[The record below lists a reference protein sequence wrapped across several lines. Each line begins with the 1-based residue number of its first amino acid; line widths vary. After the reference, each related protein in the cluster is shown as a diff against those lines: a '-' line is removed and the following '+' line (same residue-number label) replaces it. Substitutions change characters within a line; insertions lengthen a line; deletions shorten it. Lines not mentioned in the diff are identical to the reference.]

1 MGRRRGQA
9 LDEGRTG
16 LDVVVTSAWLPDLCR
31 LPRLA
36 AMLGL
41 AQLVVVVV
49 ALMPDGASGW
59 TLGRFL
65 SASGYALW
73 LALAVSALL
82 CLSGRLLS
90 RLAPRIGGLCAVAL
104 AAAVAAVAAAV
115 VHGLFV
121 SVGGVGDGWVWPSL
135 RRFVAGSSGVA
146 ALITALALRYFYV
159 TDRWQAQIHAIA
171 RAEADA
177 LQARIRPHFLF
188 NSMNMIA
195 GLLPKNPGLAER
207 AVLDL
212 SDLFRAA
219 LEAGE
224 GDSTLADEVEL
235 AERYLAIEQLR
246 MGDRLQVRWQRSGPL
261 PWDLTMPRLVL
272 QPLLENA
279 VLHGISRLPK
289 GGVIEISIEASF
301 SLLLVRIRNPSPSP
315 DRAGRGAGHAQ
326 RSISHRLAYA
336 FGSGMRMAGGWA
348 AGYYVCEIELPLE
361 GAGAAGKGNEGSDC

>member
-1 MGRRRGQA
+1 MDRRREKA
-9 LDEGRTG
+9 PAEGGTEFEIG
-16 LDVVVTSAWLPDLCR
+16 AGPSWLPDLCR

-49 ALMPDGASGW
+49 AMMPDGAPGW

-73 LALAVSALL
+73 LALAVSVLL
-82 CLSGRLLS
+82 CLSRRVLS
-90 RLAPRIGGLCAVAL
+90 RFPRRIGAVAAVAL
-104 AAAVAAVAAAV
+104 AALVAGIAAAV

-121 SVGGVGDGWVWPSL
+121 SVGSGAEDWAWPSL
-135 RRFVAGSSGVA
+135 RRFVMGSSGVV

-159 TDRWQAQIHAIA
+159 TDRWQAQVSASA

-177 LQARIRPHFLF
+177 LQARIKPHFLF

-195 GLLPKNPGLAER
+195 GLLPRDPELAER

-224 GDSTLADEVEL
+224 VDSTLAGEVQL
-235 AERYLAIEQLR
+235 AEQYLAIEQLR
-246 MGDRLQVRWQRSGPL
+246 MGDRLQVRWQRTGQL
-261 PWDLTMPRLVL
+261 PWDLVMPRLVL

-279 VLHGISRLPK
+279 VLHGISRLPQ
-289 GGVIEISIEASF
+289 GGLVEISIEASF
-301 SLLLVRIRNPSPSP
+301 SLLLVRVRNPSPPP

-326 RSISHRLAYA
+326 RSIGHRLAYA
-336 FGSGMRMAGGWA
+336 FGPGTRMTGGWS
-348 AGYYVCEIELPLE
+348 AGYYACEIELPLE
-361 GAGAAGKGNEGSDC
+361 GAGGSGEGK